1 MVLEELTIF
10 LESSI
15 NVKKVLFGEVRCL
28 TSKSVSGRRGQEE
41 AAGGSLEDWRV
52 FCKSLGHSELL
63 RLAFQTYWGSYMM
76 LI

>member
-28 TSKSVSGRRGQEE
+28 TSKSMSGRGIQE
-41 AAGGSLEDWRV
+41 AVAGGSLEDWRV
-52 FCKSLGHSELL
+52 FWRS
-63 RLAFQTYWGSYMM
+63 
-76 LI
+76 